1 MLLIL
6 VSELHP
12 ADPVEKNEL
21 HRALSKAVC
30 ELNLEREAAQ
40 EVAGQRTPQHEV
52 QLLIMKFFGFLLSTH
67 KSRSGQQQ
75 QSSRRGGSQPASSVA
90 SVAAR
95 VLLDAGLMERCLV
108 LLQAIL
114 IHWKAN
120 GGDETPVVAG
130 LLKPPLSA
138 GTLFDLSPFFSRL
151 THRSGNSCHIFEGFS
166 QLLTEMALRLPY
178 LVKKVNPAVQLDQRW
193 IECLCQYVSAPT
205 PSAVK
210 RHVRKLLLF
219 HCGSKDKYRQVRDL
233 LTLDTH
239 FKDVKKLTREYG
251 LESGLQSSHD
261 DLVLPYDELVTV
273 MEHLKVSYN
282 LYGPLIF

>member
-1 MLLIL
+1 M
-6 VSELHP
+6 
-12 ADPVEKNEL
+12 
-21 HRALSKAVC
+21 C

-67 KSRSGQQQ
+67 KSRAHHH
-75 QSSRRGGSQPASSVA
+75 SRRNPTALSSVA
-90 SVAAR
+90 SVAAK

-114 IHWKAN
+114 QHWKAN
-120 GGDETPVVAG
+120 GGDETTVVAG
-130 LLKPPLSA
+130 LLKHPVTPTA
-138 GTLFDLSPFFSRL
+138 FDLSPFFSRL
-151 THRSGNSCHIFEGFS
+151 AHRNVGYIFEGFS

-178 LVKKVNPAVQLDQRW
+178 LVKKVNPSVQLNQQW

-233 LTLDTH
+233 LSLETH
-239 FKDVKKLTREYG
+239 FQDIKKLALEHG
-251 LESGLQSSHD
+251 LDSALQNNHEGF
-261 DLVLPYDELVTV
+261 VLPYDELVTV
-273 MEHLKVSYN
+273 MEHLKVMIEKLSQN
-282 LYGPLIF
+282 IHIFTLFLYFS